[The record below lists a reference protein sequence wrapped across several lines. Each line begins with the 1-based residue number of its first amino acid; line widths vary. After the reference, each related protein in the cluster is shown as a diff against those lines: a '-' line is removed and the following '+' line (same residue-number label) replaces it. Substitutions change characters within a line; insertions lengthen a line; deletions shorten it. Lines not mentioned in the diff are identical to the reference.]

1 MGSRVPPNVVGG
13 EDGVDVGE
21 DATGAEA
28 GTVTGAGC
36 GAVFGLVA
44 LNLLRS
50 SRFVPDDK
58 SLFVDIRVYNR
69 YKQSQK
75 TNCRKEQLPFDPNR
89 FHTVTNARDSFQ
101 LVLDEPGL

>member
-1 MGSRVPPNVVGG
+1 MSPTSCVVGG

-75 TNCRKEQLPFDPNR
+75 LTAERN
-89 FHTVTNARDSFQ
+89 SFLLTQ
-101 LVLDEPGL
+101 IASTL